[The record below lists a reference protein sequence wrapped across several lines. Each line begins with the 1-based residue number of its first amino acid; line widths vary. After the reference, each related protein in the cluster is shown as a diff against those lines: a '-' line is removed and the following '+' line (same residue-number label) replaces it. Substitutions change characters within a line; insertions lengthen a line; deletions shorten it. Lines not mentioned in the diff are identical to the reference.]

1 MRKVEMNQR
10 EITIPCGTSVL
21 IRCEAPKENRNEVLE
36 TKRNT
41 NNSTEMIPPTI
52 ANTNKNESSQPN
64 TSNIPGVVPLLSP
77 QPGNT
82 VEKTNMSTNRNTTKN
97 NTKNNNTK
105 NTNNNKNNTN
115 KNNNTKNTNNNKNN
129 TNKNNNT
136 KNTNNNNNNTKNN
149 NAKNNN
155 AKNTNTNK
163 NKNTA
168 NSDQPVQAPEANV
181 APTAIPAPEVV
192 MNTRNGLK
200 RKRNNNKNNTSM
212 NKTKKAKRN

>member
-82 VEKTNMSTNRNTTKN
+82 VEKTNMSTNSNTTKN

-115 KNNNTKNTNNNKNN
+115 
-129 TNKNNNT
+129 
-136 KNTNNNNNNTKNN
+136 NNNTKNN
-149 NAKNNN
+149 NT
-155 AKNTNTNK
+155 KNTNTNK

-168 NSDQPVQAPEANV
+168 NSEQPVQAPGANV
-181 APTAIPAPEVV
+181 PPTAIPAPEVV